1 MKRIISCILALLLI
15 LTSLSSTAI
24 FAIAAGTPTI
34 SFNTVE
40 ADAGGKPVS
49 LQLSIN
55 NNPGIAG
62 LAVSLKYDTD
72 VLTLTETKKGTLFSG
87 FTAAKNFAWDE
98 SEDVTADGV
107 LATFTF
113 AVSETA
119 TSGDYDIQVIVRS
132 CTNEDLDDVVCEVQ
146 SGKISVKAKPVATT
160 GVTLNKETLSLNTG
174 ESETLIA
181 TVSPD
186 NATNKTVSWKSSDS
200 TVVTVDNNGK
210 VTAVKKGTATITVT
224 TEDGNFTD
232 TCDVSIACSHA
243 NTTVH
248 PANASTCLVQGNAEY
263 TTCNDCGIVVS
274 GSDAKL
280 PLADHKG
287 GTATCKDKAICTVCS
302 QPYGNYGSHTLTNHP
317 RNEADHYNAGN
328 IEYWTCDVCDKYFSD
343 ANGTTVISQADT
355 IIEKVPHSHSTDWSK
370 NDTQHWREC
379 GCGNKIEIDTHKYT
393 NACDTSCNVCGYTR
407 TITHDWNTTY
417 TTDGNGHWIE
427 CKECG
432 EKKNEGTHSG
442 GTATC
447 KDKAI
452 CTVCSQPYGNYGS
465 HTLTNHPRNDA
476 DHNNTGNIEYWT
488 CDVCGKYFS
497 DANGSTVISQADT
510 IIAKVPH
517 SHSPEWSKNDT
528 QHWRECG
535 CGNKIE
541 IDTHKYT
548 NDCDTSCNV
557 CGYTRTITHDWNTT
571 YTTDGNGHW
580 IECKECGAKKNEG
593 THNGGTATC
602 KDKAVCDICNQAYGS
617 LANHSYKEIVDVKY
631 RKDVA
636 TCVSAAVYYKSCE
649 VCEIASTTE
658 TFTNGGVD
666 GTNHVGGTYLVN
678 QREADCV
685 NKGYTGDKMCNSCRN
700 LVEAG
705 TEIPV
710 GAHNPDS
717 VWSTDAEY
725 HWKDCNTVGCGN
737 LIDKA
742 AHSGGTATCKNKAIC
757 SVCKVEYGTTNAAN
771 HVGETEIKNAVEAT
785 CTTDGYTGDT
795 YCKDCG
801 VKIADGKTVEA
812 GHKTVKVAAVPATH
826 EKDGNIEY
834 YTCSGCD
841 KLFSDEKATTE
852 IKLADTV
859 IAKGEHNYGDTYKS
873 DADNHWK
880 ACGCGNVIEK
890 AAHTFGEWSVIKEA
904 TETEKGSKEKVC
916 SVCGYKVVEEI
927 PAVKG
932 DDTTNT
938 DNDTNTDTD
947 ADTNNGTTNDDI
959 PEKSPQTGDTSN
971 IFLWI
976 AILSLSGLALIGTA
990 VLKKKVR

>member
-40 ADAGGKPVS
+40 ADAGGEPVS

-62 LAVSLKYDTD
+62 LAVSLKYDTN

-132 CTNEDLDDVVCEVQ
+132 CTNENLDDVVCDVQ

-200 TVVTVDNNGK
+200 TVATVDNNGK

-232 TCDVSIACSHA
+232 TCDVSIACSHT

-248 PANASTCLVQGNAEY
+248 PANTSTCLVQGNAEY

-280 PLADHKG
+280 PLANHKG

-317 RNEADHYNAGN
+317 RNEANHDNAGN

-355 IIEKVPHSHSTDWSK
+355 IIAKVPHSHSTD
-370 NDTQHWREC
+370 
-379 GCGNKIEIDTHKYT
+379 
-393 NACDTSCNVCGYTR
+393 
-407 TITHDWNTTY
+407 
-417 TTDGNGHWIE
+417 
-427 CKECG
+427 
-432 EKKNEGTHSG
+432 
-442 GTATC
+442 
-447 KDKAI
+447 
-452 CTVCSQPYGNYGS
+452 
-465 HTLTNHPRNDA
+465 
-476 DHNNTGNIEYWT
+476 
-488 CDVCGKYFS
+488 
-497 DANGSTVISQADT
+497 
-510 IIAKVPH
+510 
-517 SHSPEWSKNDT
+517 WSKNDT

-580 IECKECGAKKNEG
+580 IECKECGEKKNEG
-593 THNGGTATC
+593 THSGGTATC
-602 KDKAVCDICNQAYGS
+602 KDKAVCGICNQAYGS

-636 TCVSAAVYYKSCE
+636 TCISAAVYYKSCE

-678 QREADCV
+678 QKEADCV

-725 HWKDCNTVGCGN
+725 HWKECNTVGCGN

-771 HVGETEIKNAVEAT
+771 HAGETEIKNAVEAT

-852 IKLADTV
+852 INLVDTV
-859 IAKGEHNYGDTYKS
+859 IAKGEHNYGDTYES

-890 AAHTFGEWSVIKEA
+890 SAHTFGEWSVTKEA
-904 TETEKGSKEKVC
+904 TETEKGSKEKIC

-927 PAVKG
+927 PVVKG
-932 DDTTNT
+932 DDTT
-938 DNDTNTDTD
+938 DTD
-947 ADTNNGTTNDDI
+947 ADANDEI

-976 AILSLSGLALIGTA
+976 AILSISGLALIGTT

>member
-1 MKRIISCILALLLI
+1 MKKLKVFTALLMVAMMI
-15 LTSLSSTAI
+15 FNVIPVIAISNATFEVQTVTAK
-24 FAIAAGTPTI
+24 AGEKDVEVTI
-34 SFNTVE
+34 STK
-40 ADAGGKPVS
+40 GS
-49 LQLSIN
+49 
-55 NNPGIAG
+55 PGITSTKLTVAFG
-62 LAVSLKYDTD
+62 DS
-72 VLTLTETKKGTLFSG
+72 LTLTNVTYGTDINGNFVKP
-87 FTAAKNFAWDE
+87 KNMTSPIILNWANGL
-98 SEDVTADGV
+98 ED
-107 LATFTF
+107 F
-113 AVSETA
+113 
-119 TSGDYDIQVIVRS
+119 SGDYVFATLSFQVSENAEAGLCPITV
-132 CTNEDLDDVVCEVQ
+132 TYDPDDVYNVDEVNVDFAVQ
-146 SGKISVKAKPVATT
+146 NGGVQIEALPVSTT

-181 TVSPD
+181 TISPD
-186 NATNKTVSWKSSDS
+186 NATNKAVSWKSSDS
-200 TVVTVDNNGK
+200 TVATVDNNGK
-210 VTAVKKGTATITVT
+210 VTALKKGATTITVT
-224 TEDGNFTD
+224 TEDGSFSA
-232 TCDVSIACSHA
+232 TCDVSVACAHT

-248 PANASTCLVQGNAEY
+248 PANTSTCLVQGNNEY
-263 TTCNDCGIVVS
+263 TTCDECSIVVS

-280 PLADHKG
+280 PFAAHKG

-302 QPYGNYGSHTLTNHP
+302 QPYGNYGSHTLTNHL
-317 RNEADHYNAGN
+317 RNEADHDNTGN

-343 ANGTTVISQADT
+343 ANGSTVISQSDT

-417 TTDGNGHWIE
+417 TTDGNGHWLE
-427 CKECG
+427 CK
-432 EKKNEGTHSG
+432 
-442 GTATC
+442 
-447 KDKAI
+447 
-452 CTVCSQPYGNYGS
+452 V
-465 HTLTNHPRNDA
+465 
-476 DHNNTGNIEYWT
+476 
-488 CDVCGKYFS
+488 
-497 DANGSTVISQADT
+497 
-510 IIAKVPH
+510 
-517 SHSPEWSKNDT
+517 
-528 QHWRECG
+528 
-535 CGNKIE
+535 
-541 IDTHKYT
+541 
-548 NDCDTSCNV
+548 
-557 CGYTRTITHDWNTT
+557 
-571 YTTDGNGHW
+571 
-580 IECKECGAKKNEG
+580 CGAKKNEG
-593 THNGGTATC
+593 AHNGGTATC
-602 KDKAVCDICNQAYGS
+602 KDKAVCGICNQAYGS

-666 GTNHVGGTYLVN
+666 ETNHVGGTYLFN
-678 QREADCV
+678 QKEANCV

-725 HWKDCNTVGCGN
+725 HWKECNTVGCGN

-771 HVGETEIKNAVEAT
+771 HAGETEIKNAVEAT

-852 IKLADTV
+852 INLVDTV
-859 IAKGEHNYGDTYKS
+859 IAKGEHNYGDTYES

-890 AAHTFGEWSVIKEA
+890 AAHTFGEWSVTKEA
-904 TETEKGSKEKVC
+904 TETEKGSKEKIC

-927 PAVKG
+927 PVVKG
-932 DDTTNT
+932 DDTT
-938 DNDTNTDTD
+938 DTD
-947 ADTNNGTTNDDI
+947 ADANDEI

>member
-1 MKRIISCILALLLI
+1 MMKRIISCILALLLI

-40 ADAGGKPVS
+40 ADAGGEPVS

-62 LAVSLKYDTD
+62 LAVSLKYDTN

-132 CTNEDLDDVVCEVQ
+132 CTNENLDDVVCDVQ

-200 TVVTVDNNGK
+200 TVATVDNNGK

-232 TCDVSIACSHA
+232 TCDVSIACSHT

-248 PANASTCLVQGNAEY
+248 PANTSTCLVQGNAEY

-280 PLADHKG
+280 PLANHKG

-317 RNEADHYNAGN
+317 RNEANHDNAGN

-355 IIEKVPHSHSTDWSK
+355 IIAKVPHSHSTD
-370 NDTQHWREC
+370 
-379 GCGNKIEIDTHKYT
+379 
-393 NACDTSCNVCGYTR
+393 
-407 TITHDWNTTY
+407 
-417 TTDGNGHWIE
+417 
-427 CKECG
+427 
-432 EKKNEGTHSG
+432 
-442 GTATC
+442 
-447 KDKAI
+447 
-452 CTVCSQPYGNYGS
+452 
-465 HTLTNHPRNDA
+465 
-476 DHNNTGNIEYWT
+476 
-488 CDVCGKYFS
+488 
-497 DANGSTVISQADT
+497 
-510 IIAKVPH
+510 
-517 SHSPEWSKNDT
+517 WSKNDT

-580 IECKECGAKKNEG
+580 IECKECGEKKNEG
-593 THNGGTATC
+593 THSGGTATC
-602 KDKAVCDICNQAYGS
+602 KDKAVCGICNQAYGS

-649 VCEIASTTE
+649 VCEIVSTTE

-678 QREADCV
+678 QKEADCV

-725 HWKDCNTVGCGN
+725 HWKECNTVGCGN

-771 HVGETEIKNAVEAT
+771 HAGETEIKNAVEAT

-852 IKLADTV
+852 INLVDTV
-859 IAKGEHNYGDTYKS
+859 IAKGEHNYGDTYES

-890 AAHTFGEWSVIKEA
+890 SAHTFGEWSVTKEA
-904 TETEKGSKEKVC
+904 TETEKGSKEKIC

-927 PAVKG
+927 PVVKG
-932 DDTTNT
+932 DDTT
-938 DNDTNTDTD
+938 DTD
-947 ADTNNGTTNDDI
+947 ADANDEI

-976 AILSLSGLALIGTA
+976 AILSISGLALIGTT

>member
-40 ADAGGKPVS
+40 ADAGGEPVS

-62 LAVSLKYDTD
+62 LAVSLKYDTN

-132 CTNEDLDDVVCEVQ
+132 CTNENLDDVVCDVQ

-200 TVVTVDNNGK
+200 TVATVDNNGK

-232 TCDVSIACSHA
+232 TCDVSIACSHT

-248 PANASTCLVQGNAEY
+248 PANTSTCLVQGNAEY

-280 PLADHKG
+280 PLANHKG

-317 RNEADHYNAGN
+317 RNEANHDNAGN

-355 IIEKVPHSHSTDWSK
+355 IIAKVPHSHSTD
-370 NDTQHWREC
+370 
-379 GCGNKIEIDTHKYT
+379 
-393 NACDTSCNVCGYTR
+393 
-407 TITHDWNTTY
+407 
-417 TTDGNGHWIE
+417 
-427 CKECG
+427 
-432 EKKNEGTHSG
+432 
-442 GTATC
+442 
-447 KDKAI
+447 
-452 CTVCSQPYGNYGS
+452 
-465 HTLTNHPRNDA
+465 
-476 DHNNTGNIEYWT
+476 
-488 CDVCGKYFS
+488 
-497 DANGSTVISQADT
+497 
-510 IIAKVPH
+510 
-517 SHSPEWSKNDT
+517 WSKNDT

-580 IECKECGAKKNEG
+580 IECKECGEKKNEG
-593 THNGGTATC
+593 THSGGTATC
-602 KDKAVCDICNQAYGS
+602 KDKAVCGICNQAYGS

-649 VCEIASTTE
+649 VCEIVSTTE

-678 QREADCV
+678 QKEADCV

-725 HWKDCNTVGCGN
+725 HWKECNTVGCGN

-771 HVGETEIKNAVEAT
+771 HAGETEIKNAVEAT

-852 IKLADTV
+852 INLVDTV
-859 IAKGEHNYGDTYKS
+859 IAKGEHNYGDTYES

-890 AAHTFGEWSVIKEA
+890 SAHTFGEWSVTKEA
-904 TETEKGSKEKVC
+904 TETEKGSKEKIC

-927 PAVKG
+927 PVVKG
-932 DDTTNT
+932 DDTT
-938 DNDTNTDTD
+938 DTD
-947 ADTNNGTTNDDI
+947 ADANDEI

-976 AILSLSGLALIGTA
+976 AILSISGLALIGTT

>member
-40 ADAGGKPVS
+40 ADAGGEPVS

-62 LAVSLKYDTD
+62 LAVSLKYDTN

-132 CTNEDLDDVVCEVQ
+132 CTNENLDDVVCDVQ

-200 TVVTVDNNGK
+200 TVATVDNNGK

-232 TCDVSIACSHA
+232 NCDVSIACSHT

-248 PANASTCLVQGNAEY
+248 PANTSTCLVQGNAEY

-280 PLADHKG
+280 PLANHKG

-317 RNEADHYNAGN
+317 RNEANHDNAGN

-355 IIEKVPHSHSTDWSK
+355 IIAKVPHSHSTD
-370 NDTQHWREC
+370 
-379 GCGNKIEIDTHKYT
+379 
-393 NACDTSCNVCGYTR
+393 
-407 TITHDWNTTY
+407 
-417 TTDGNGHWIE
+417 
-427 CKECG
+427 
-432 EKKNEGTHSG
+432 
-442 GTATC
+442 
-447 KDKAI
+447 
-452 CTVCSQPYGNYGS
+452 
-465 HTLTNHPRNDA
+465 
-476 DHNNTGNIEYWT
+476 
-488 CDVCGKYFS
+488 
-497 DANGSTVISQADT
+497 
-510 IIAKVPH
+510 
-517 SHSPEWSKNDT
+517 WSKNDT

-580 IECKECGAKKNEG
+580 IECKECGEKKNEG
-593 THNGGTATC
+593 THSGGTATC
-602 KDKAVCDICNQAYGS
+602 KDKAVCGICNQAYGS

-636 TCVSAAVYYKSCE
+636 TCISAAVYYKSCE

-678 QREADCV
+678 QKEADCV

-725 HWKDCNTVGCGN
+725 HWKECNTVGCGN

-771 HVGETEIKNAVEAT
+771 HAGETEIKNAVEAT

-852 IKLADTV
+852 INLVDTV
-859 IAKGEHNYGDTYKS
+859 IAKGEHNYGDTYES

-890 AAHTFGEWSVIKEA
+890 SAHTFGEWSVTKEA
-904 TETEKGSKEKVC
+904 TETEKGSKEKIC

-927 PAVKG
+927 PVVKG
-932 DDTTNT
+932 DDTT
-938 DNDTNTDTD
+938 DTD
-947 ADTNNGTTNDDI
+947 ADANDEI

-976 AILSLSGLALIGTA
+976 AILSISGLALIGTT